1 MCTSVIKCTTQ
12 NETKKKEPVQSLRS
26 RSPRCH
32 SRSRRSG
39 NCSPADTTGER
50 GGKRSELCTAIGFLQ
65 PHEDQIYTYQ
75 TRGVAA
81 RAIAALSAV
90 GQGALLAT
98 LLIAFLE
105 EKKPTVGL
113 NKHAEANTLRAR
125 ERENIYIYLFHI
137 SLTALPPQ
145 SHSSPTST
153 KPLPHSV
160 GSNSCQQGA
169 EQSVTH
175 VKKHK

>member
-12 NETKKKEPVQSLRS
+12 NETKKKAPVQSLRS

-39 NCSPADTTGER
+39 NCSPAEKTGER

-65 PHEDQIYTYQ
+65 PREDQIYTYQ

-81 RAIAALSAV
+81 RAVAAVSAV

-98 LLIAFLE
+98 LLIALL
-105 EKKPTVGL
+105 EKKT
-113 NKHAEANTLRAR
+113 KHRRSEQTRRGKHFTCKR
-125 ERENIYIYLFHI
+125 ERKYIYIYIYILYFTHRPPSAVTLLSHFHEAVA
-137 SLTALPPQ
+137 AL
-145 SHSSPTST
+145 
-153 KPLPHSV
+153 
-160 GSNSCQQGA
+160 G
-169 EQSVTH
+169 
-175 VKKHK
+175 